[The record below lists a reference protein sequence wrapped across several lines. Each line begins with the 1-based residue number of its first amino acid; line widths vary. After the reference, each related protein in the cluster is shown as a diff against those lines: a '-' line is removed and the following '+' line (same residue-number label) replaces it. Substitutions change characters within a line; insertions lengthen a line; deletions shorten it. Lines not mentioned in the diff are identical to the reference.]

1 MLFGSKLYEIKQKA
15 IKKVDEKYAPVETNE
30 DNDEED
36 EYANRQ
42 LKEME
47 KKAFI
52 EQYESKKETK
62 KGLDE
67 MNKYLKLAKTKS
79 DEKI

>member
-1 MLFGSKLYEIKQKA
+1 
-15 IKKVDEKYAPVETNE
+15 
-30 DNDEED
+30 
-36 EYANRQ
+36 
-42 LKEME
+42 ME

-52 EQYESKKETK
+52 EHYESKKETK

-79 DEKI
+79 DEKIRIRE